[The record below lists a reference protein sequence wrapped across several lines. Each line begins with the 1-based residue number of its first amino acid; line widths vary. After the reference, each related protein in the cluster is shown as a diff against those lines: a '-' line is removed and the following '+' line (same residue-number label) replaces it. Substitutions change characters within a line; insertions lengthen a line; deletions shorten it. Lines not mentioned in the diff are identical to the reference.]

1 MTTLVVG
8 GGVIGTALAHDLQRR
23 GHSVTLIERAGMKGE
38 RIIRDLSRIPDNPH
52 YFSTMIIR
60 RNGGFQAHWVH
71 KELEAETLLAEV
83 SVV

>member
-1 MTTLVVG
+1 MTLAP
-8 GGVIGTALAHDLQRR
+8 ILPLALLASSLLAAEPAHRPIAL
-23 GHSVTLIERAGMKGE
+23 H
-38 RIIRDLSRIPDNPH
+38 PDNPH